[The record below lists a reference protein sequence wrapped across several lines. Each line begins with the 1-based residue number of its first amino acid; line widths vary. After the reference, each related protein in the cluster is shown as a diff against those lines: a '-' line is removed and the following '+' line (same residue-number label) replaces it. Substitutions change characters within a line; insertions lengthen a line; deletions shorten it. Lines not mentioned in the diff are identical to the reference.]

1 VARSPEIVAA
11 LGAVFLLSIA
21 VDAGTDQLTGVWEGT
36 VQRGERRQPIA
47 FVFRPE
53 GASFAGRF
61 YLDGAESGVV
71 EDVRLDGN
79 AIHFKSIGISF
90 DGSLDGAELRLTAT
104 VQHGNSFPFAI
115 TRTSPDPARLPSSVR
130 PDAAARAA
138 EPKAPEPA
146 PDAIYLAHAVPAGEA
161 PSLHPSLRKR
171 TLLLVGGGAGQDDI
185 NARFRELAGGP
196 SARIVYIPTASA
208 VAGVPVE
215 KRAENSARILGVPKV
230 ALLHTLS
237 RREAD
242 TEAFVRPLRDATAAW
257 IDGGSENVLVDTYMG
272 TRTER
277 ELIALLERGGVV
289 GGTSAGALIWGSKL
303 VVARKTG
310 DTKPWDRPQVGDL
323 VFGDIHDASIGLL
336 RDVMIIPHYTEF
348 HMEKVLAALVT
359 ANPGLL
365 GLGIDEAT
373 ALEVH
378 GDGFRV
384 LGRGSVTVIESP
396 KRAKD
401 PLVLRS
407 GSRYGIGK
415 REARLTRS

>member
-1 VARSPEIVAA
+1 M
-11 LGAVFLLSIA
+11 
-21 VDAGTDQLTGVWEGT
+21 
-36 VQRGERRQPIA
+36 QRGERRQPIA

-53 GASFAGRF
+53 GASFTGRF

-71 EDVRLDGN
+71 EDIRLDGN
-79 AIHFKSIGISF
+79 AVRFTSIGISF
-90 DGSLDGAELRLTAT
+90 EGSFEGAELRLTAT
-104 VQHGNSFPFAI
+104 VKHGGSFPFAVA
-115 TRTSPDPARLPSSVR
+115 RTSPDPARLPSSVR
-130 PDAAARAA
+130 PEAASRAA
-138 EPKAPEPA
+138 EPKPAETA
-146 PDAIYLAHAVPAGEA
+146 PDAIYLAHAVPPGEA
-161 PSLHPSLRKR
+161 PSLHPSLKKG

-185 NARFRELAGGP
+185 NGRFRELAGGS

-208 VAGVPVE
+208 LAGVPVE
-215 KRAENSARILGVPKV
+215 KRAENAARILGVPKV

-257 IDGGSENVLVDTYMG
+257 IDGGSEKVLVDTYMG

-289 GGTSAGALIWGSKL
+289 GGSSAGALIWGSKL
-303 VVARKTG
+303 VVARRSG
-310 DTKPWDRPQVGDL
+310 DPKPWDRPQVGDL

-336 RDVMIIPHYTEF
+336 RDVVIIPHYTEF
-348 HMEKVLAALVT
+348 HMEKVLAAVVA

-365 GLGIDEAT
+365 GLGVDEAT

-384 LGRGSVTVIESP
+384 LGRGSVSVVEGP
-396 KRAKD
+396 KGAKD
-401 PLVLRS
+401 PKVFRS

-415 REARLTRS
+415 REALLTRS